1 MDKRIL
7 SVLQKTPLFHDIEE
21 NDVENLLSCIG
32 ARSEK
37 VKKNTYILLAGEEIE
52 SLGVVLSGSVEVSRE
67 DAAGR
72 RVILAVFGAGN
83 LFAESLVCARVEKSP
98 VSVRAAADCEILMLK
113 FLKVMGG
120 CANACTFHRLLIR
133 NMLEITARKNLLLNR
148 KIEYLMMKG
157 MREKLTSYLLEQA
170 AKDKK
175 AQFVIPL
182 NRSELSE
189 FLNVD
194 RSALSRELG
203 RMREEGLID
212 FYKDEFTIHDFAKL
226 SSYLP
231 Q

>member
-1 MDKRIL
+1 MNKLDFA
-7 SVLQKTPLFHDIEE
+7 VLQKTPLFYGIDEIELE
-21 NDVENLLSCIG
+21 GLLHCLG
-32 ARSEK
+32 ASTQT
-37 VKKNTYILLAGEEIE
+37 VKKNAYILLAGDKIE
-52 SLGVVLSGSVEVSRE
+52 SLGVVLSGMVEVSRE

-72 RVILAVFGAGN
+72 RVILGVFGAGS
-83 LFAESLVCARVEKSP
+83 LFAESLVCAQVEKSP
-98 VSVRAAADCEILMLK
+98 VSVRAATECEVLLLK

-120 CANACTFHRLLIR
+120 CANACTFHRLLIK
-133 NMLEITARKNLLLNR
+133 NMLEIIARKNLLLNR
-148 KIEYLMMKG
+148 KIEYLMMRG
-157 MREKLTSYLLEQA
+157 MREKLASYLLEQV

-175 AQFVIPL
+175 PQFSIAM

-212 FYKDEFTIHDFAKL
+212 FYKDEFTIFDFEKL
-226 SSYLP
+226 AAFLP